1 MEGKR
6 NQTGSRRRRAYL
18 RVEAPPQQLI
28 FLVKDYSYEIL
39 FGILFPD
46 DVFQEDEVFTVK
58 ENTKSEGTQFSVRY

>member
-1 MEGKR
+1 M
-6 NQTGSRRRRAYL
+6 
-18 RVEAPPQQLI
+18 EAPPQQLI

-58 ENTKSEGTQFSVRY
+58 ENTKSEGTQFPVRY

>member
-1 MEGKR
+1 M
-6 NQTGSRRRRAYL
+6 
-18 RVEAPPQQLI
+18 EAPPHQLI

-58 ENTKSEGTQFSVRY
+58 ENTKSEGTQFPVRY